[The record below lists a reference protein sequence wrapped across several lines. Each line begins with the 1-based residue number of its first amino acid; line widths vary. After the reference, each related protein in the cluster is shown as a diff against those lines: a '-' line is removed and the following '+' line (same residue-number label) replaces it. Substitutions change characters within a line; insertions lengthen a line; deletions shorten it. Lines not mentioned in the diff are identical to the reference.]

1 MWDCEWLSY
10 ITILHSLQYIGYVF
24 FMHTSTEYGQHLID
38 QITPI
43 SFAPCALAL
52 VPTLPPNFR
61 FLAPPMQCTNRQKQS
76 KQQKWPLVYQSS
88 HLCYDCTNR
97 VPKTAKRQ
105 SKQQKS
111 PLVYQSSHVYS
122 ESAEYRKSASAEYTK
137 PIKSIDLVICLTVCL
152 MTSNCEVIRTW
163 YSQAD
168 D

>member
-1 MWDCEWLSY
+1 MWDCEWLAY
-10 ITILHSLQYIGYVF
+10 HDITFIAVHWLRVF
-24 FMHTSTEYGQHLID
+24 HAHIDWIRSTFN

-52 VPTLPPNFR
+52 APPPNFR

-111 PLVYQSSHVYS
+111 PLCVPIVTCLLRVRRIQKVCVRRIHKAYKKYWFSHL
-122 ESAEYRKSASAEYTK
+122 
-137 PIKSIDLVICLTVCL
+137 PDC
-152 MTSNCEVIRTW
+152 IR
-163 YSQAD
+163 S
-168 D
+168 